1 MLLKSLE
8 FALLT
13 FGITVVVAALVALLI
28 KAIASFVQRGKQE
41 GSHRENGPALR
52 KLETR

>member
-1 MLLKSLE
+1 MLFKSLE

-28 KAIASFVQRGKQE
+28 KAIASFVQRGSKKAATAKTGQ
-41 GSHRENGPALR
+41 P
-52 KLETR
+52 